1 VSLRIERLKRTKR
14 RKIKVK
20 SHFFFL
26 FQHHMK
32 PIFVPN
38 PIPKPLTQP
47 FTYSQYIT
55 YQTQLK
61 KYQEDQY
68 LLLLNNKKSILGTK
82 NLV

>member
-1 VSLRIERLKRTKR
+1 
-14 RKIKVK
+14 
-20 SHFFFL
+20 
-26 FQHHMK
+26 MK

-68 LLLLNNKKSILGTK
+68 LLLLNNKTTILGTK
-82 NLV
+82 NLI